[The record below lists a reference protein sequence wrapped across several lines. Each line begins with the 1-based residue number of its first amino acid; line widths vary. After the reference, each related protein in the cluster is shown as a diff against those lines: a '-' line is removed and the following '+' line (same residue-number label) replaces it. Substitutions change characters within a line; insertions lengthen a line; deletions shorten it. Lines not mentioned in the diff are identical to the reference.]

1 MVTAITK
8 RTNFADI
15 RNISFWEVKT
25 NITWIRLLSQIN
37 IYIFANPRVFRATWQ
52 SPMKCQLKPEALL
65 FIVS

>member
-37 IYIFANPRVFRATWQ
+37 IYIFANPRVFRATW
-52 SPMKCQLKPEALL
+52 
-65 FIVS
+65 